1 MAILTIT
8 TNGSGPSDNL
18 VMDLT
23 DNYPSTICK
32 PDFVEEMQSE
42 RIENGYEL
50 DVPEYCGY
58 SLIRNCLIHETFIQR
73 VIYEIESCKF
83 ESGFIFD
90 EEYLFSIEFLESLD
104 DQEKDVLMG
113 VALLLLKQRIKP
125 EVYEDMYAC
134 MLGGREI

>member
-1 MAILTIT
+1 MALLKINT
-8 TNGSGPSDNL
+8 TGNDP
-18 VMDLT
+18 T

-32 PDFVEEMQSE
+32 PDYVEEMRKE

-50 DVPEYCGY
+50 DVPEFCGY
-58 SLIRNCLIHETFIQR
+58 SFVGSYLAHETYIHR

-90 EEYLFSIEFLESLD
+90 KEYLFSTEFLESLD
-104 DQEKDVLMG
+104 DQEDDVLMDL
-113 VALLLLKQRIKP
+113 ALLLLKRRIEP